1 MREDDKPSEKR
12 WDASAYDSRHSFV
25 WKYGREVLELLA
37 PREGER
43 ILDLGCGT
51 GHLTSQIAA
60 SGATVIGLDKSP
72 AMIERARALFPDL
85 RFEAGDATGFRF
97 DEPFD
102 AVFSNAAIH
111 WMKDQ
116 NGVADSVSRALKPG
130 GRFVAEFGGKGNIQK
145 LRSALREVLDAGG
158 YSWDREAT
166 RRYYASIAEYSTLLE
181 SHAFRVT
188 YATHFDRPTKL
199 DGGESGLRKWLEVF
213 ADNELA
219 GVPANER
226 DRVMYDVELRLR
238 PDLFRDGD
246 WFLDYKRLRITAIK
260 EEGTRVHSLM

>member
-1 MREDDKPSEKR
+1 MSKENKTSEKR
-12 WDASAYDSRHSFV
+12 WDASAYDSKHSFV

-51 GHLTSQIAA
+51 GHLTNQIAA
-60 SGATVIGLDKSP
+60 SGAMVIGLDKSP
-72 AMIERARALFPDL
+72 AMIERARALYPDL
-85 RFEAGDATGFRF
+85 RFESADATGFRF

-116 NGVADSVSRALKPG
+116 HGVADSIRQALKPA

-158 YSWDREAT
+158 YTWDREAT
-166 RRYYASIAEYSTLLE
+166 RRYYASIGEYATLLE
-181 SHAFRVT
+181 SHGFRVT

-199 DGGESGLRKWLEVF
+199 DDGESGLQKWLEVF

-219 GVPANER
+219 GVPAA
-226 DRVMYDVELRLR
+226 DREQVIQKVEQRLR
-238 PDLFRDGD
+238 PDLFREGD
-246 WFLDYKRLRITAIK
+246 WFLDYKRLRIVAIK
-260 EEGTRVHSLM
+260 Q

>member
-1 MREDDKPSEKR
+1 MDDKKNTVSEKR
-12 WDASAYDSRHSFV
+12 WDASAYDNKHSFV

-60 SGATVIGLDKSP
+60 AGATVIGLDKSST
-72 AMIERARALFPDL
+72 MIERARELYPDL
-85 RFEAGDATGFRF
+85 RFETADATSFHF
-97 DEPFD
+97 DDPFD

-116 NGVADSVSRALKPG
+116 GGVADSVFKALKAG

-158 YSWDREAT
+158 YGWDREAT
-166 RRYYASIAEYSTLLE
+166 RRYYASIGEYATLLE
-181 SHAFRVT
+181 AHGFRVT
-188 YATHFDRPTKL
+188 YAAHFDRPTKL
-199 DGGESGLRKWLEVF
+199 DGNESGLQKWLEVF

-219 GVPANER
+219 GVPADKRER
-226 DRVMYDVELRLR
+226 VIKLVEQRLR
-238 PDLFRDGD
+238 PELFRDGS
-246 WFLDYKRLRITAIK
+246 WYLDYKRLRVVA
-260 EEGTRVHSLM
+260 TRE

>member
-1 MREDDKPSEKR
+1 MSDGNKPSEKR
-12 WDASAYDSRHSFV
+12 WDASAYDSKHSFV

-37 PREGER
+37 PREGEH

-51 GHLTSQIAA
+51 GHLTDQIA
-60 SGATVIGLDKSP
+60 STGATVIGLDKSP
-72 AMIERARALFPDL
+72 AMIERARALYPEL
-85 RFEAGDATGFRF
+85 CFESADATSFRF

-116 NGVADSVSRALKPG
+116 DGVADSIRQALRPG

-158 YSWDREAT
+158 YTWDREAT
-166 RRYYASIAEYSTLLE
+166 RRYYASIGEYATVLE

-199 DGGESGLRKWLEVF
+199 DGGESGLRKWIEVF

-219 GVPANER
+219 GVPATNREE
-226 DRVMYDVELRLR
+226 VIHHVEQRLR
-238 PDLFRDGD
+238 PELFREGD
-246 WFLDYKRLRITAIK
+246 WFLDYKRLRVVANK
-260 EEGTRVHSLM
+260 E

>member
-1 MREDDKPSEKR
+1 MSDDNKPSEKR
-12 WDASAYDSRHSFV
+12 WDASAYDSKHSFV

-37 PREGER
+37 PLEGER

-51 GHLTSQIAA
+51 GHLTNQIAA

-72 AMIERARALFPDL
+72 AMIERARALYPDL
-85 RFEAGDATGFRF
+85 RFESADATSFRF
-97 DEPFD
+97 DEAFD

-116 NGVADSVSRALKPG
+116 DGVADCIRHALKPG

-158 YSWDREAT
+158 YTWDREAT
-166 RRYYASIAEYSTLLE
+166 RRYYASIGEYAMLLE
-181 SHAFRVT
+181 SHGFRVT

-199 DGGESGLRKWLEVF
+199 DGGESGLRKWIEVF

-219 GVPANER
+219 GVPAAGREE
-226 DRVMYDVELRLR
+226 VIHHVEQRLR
-238 PDLFRDGD
+238 PDLFRERD
-246 WFLDYKRLRITAIK
+246 WFLDYKRLRIVAIK
-260 EEGTRVHSLM
+260 ESGEE

>member
-1 MREDDKPSEKR
+1 MSEENKTSEKR
-12 WDASAYDSRHSFV
+12 WDASAYDSKHSFV
-25 WKYGREVLELLA
+25 WKYGREVLELLS

-60 SGATVIGLDKSP
+60 IGATVIGLDKSP
-72 AMIERARALFPDL
+72 AMIERARTLYPDL
-85 RFEAGDATGFRF
+85 RFETADATSFRF

-116 NGVADSVSRALKPG
+116 DGVAASIWRALKPG

-158 YSWDREAT
+158 YTWDREAT
-166 RRYYASIAEYSTLLE
+166 RRYYASIGEYAALLE

-199 DGGESGLRKWLEVF
+199 DGGESGLQKWLEVF

-219 GVPANER
+219 GVPAEER
-226 DRVMYDVELRLR
+226 GQVFRAVEQRLR
-238 PDLFRDGD
+238 PDLLREGN
-246 WFLDYKRLRITAIK
+246 WFLDYKRLRVVAIK
-260 EEGTRVHSLM
+260 E